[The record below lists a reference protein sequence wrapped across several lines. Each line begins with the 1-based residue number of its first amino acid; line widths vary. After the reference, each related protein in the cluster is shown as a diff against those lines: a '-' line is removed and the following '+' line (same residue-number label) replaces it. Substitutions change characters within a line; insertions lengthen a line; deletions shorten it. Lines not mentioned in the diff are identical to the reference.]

1 MSLISKISNL
11 LFLFLMTCYFS
22 INFCGQAALS
32 QEPIIQ
38 NVFLEKN
45 LNNSMMDN
53 LVTNYLNIEKSGTYL
68 ISLLMAIILAT
79 IIAFHPQTFG
89 KNEDIKEIE
98 APKTMIFYAMI
109 GSLVGYT
116 VSVYGSEL
124 GFIFF
129 GLGGLMRFR
138 SNMRSSTQTGR
149 LILVTLIGLCCGL
162 RMIYIAVLSTIIG
175 WILIYF
181 LERKT
186 IYQIEIKG
194 IDSENFLEL
203 IESYR
208 YIIQQKK
215 CKIIMEKKNQ
225 LKSKVSFILS
235 SASKLNRDSLKEL
248 FKDNV
253 AENSHISINCSTL
266 DE

>member
-1 MSLISKISNL
+1 MIYSFVN
-11 LFLFLMTCYFS
+11 
-22 INFCGQAALS
+22 
-32 QEPIIQ
+32 
-38 NVFLEKN
+38 
-45 LNNSMMDN
+45 
-53 LVTNYLNIEKSGTYL
+53 NYLNIEKSGTYL
-68 ISLLMAIILAT
+68 ISLLMAIILGT

-89 KNEDIKEIE
+89 KKEDLKGIE

-138 SNMRSSTQTGR
+138 SNLSTSTQTGR

-162 RMIYIAVLSTIIG
+162 RMIYIAVLSTIVG

-186 IYQIEIKG
+186 IYQLEIKG
-194 IDSENFLEL
+194 IKSEQFLEL
-203 IESYR
+203 VESYR
-208 YIIQQKK
+208 YILKQKK
-215 CKIIMEKKNQ
+215 CKIIKEKKNQ
-225 LKSKVSFILS
+225 VKSKVSFIFS
-235 SASKLNRDSLKEL
+235 SSSKFGRDSLEKL
-248 FKDNV
+248 FNENV
-253 AENSHISINCSTL
+253 AKSHRVSVNCSTV